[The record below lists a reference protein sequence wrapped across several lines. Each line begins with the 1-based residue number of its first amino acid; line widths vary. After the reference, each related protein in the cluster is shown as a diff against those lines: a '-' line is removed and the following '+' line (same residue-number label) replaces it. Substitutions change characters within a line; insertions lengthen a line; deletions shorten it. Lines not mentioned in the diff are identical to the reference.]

1 MSTTTVSTP
10 KDITGV
16 QLDLHSLMTAI
27 DRSQAMIE
35 FDLEG
40 NILRANTNFLDCV
53 GYRLDEIQGR
63 HHRIFCTPDHASS
76 LEYATFWK
84 KLSEG
89 AFDEGQYKRLGKG
102 GKEIWLQATYNP
114 VLDEHGNPFK
124 VVKFATDVTHQR
136 KTNAEYE
143 GKVSAIERSQ
153 AVIEFDL
160 NGRVLSANE
169 NFLSIL
175 GYRLDEVQGQHH
187 RMFCDDEYLN
197 SPAYRAFWAKLERGE
212 YDSGEYKRI
221 GKNGRELWISA
232 TYNPILDPDGRPYKV
247 VKFANDVTESR
258 ARQAEQA
265 GKVTAIERSQAVI
278 EFDLIGKVLTANRNF
293 LNVFG
298 YDLNEIVGEHHR
310 MFCSEDFI
318 SSLAYRELWDKLGRG
333 EYDANEY
340 KRKRKDGREIW
351 IQATYNPI
359 FDAQGKA
366 YKIVKFA
373 LDVTDA
379 KESSVEDKGKVTAI
393 DRAQAVIEF
402 DMAGNILTA
411 NPNFL
416 KAMGY
421 GMQELKG
428 QHHRIFCEEEYV
440 RSTPYREFWHSLGQG
455 EFFSGR
461 FMRLSKYGQ
470 HIWIQATYNPIFDH
484 EGKPFKVVKF
494 ATDITRQVEI
504 EQAIEAKTLAMDN
517 SVKALMG
524 AIAYVAQST
533 DTATELARQ
542 TREQAS
548 RGSQTLNK
556 ASEAMGMIAKSAEGI
571 QDIVQVISEIASQT
585 NMLAFNAAIEA
596 ARAGEHGL
604 GFSVVADEVRKLAE
618 KSSRATKEINKL
630 ILETVGR
637 IESGNE
643 ISLSAGEA
651 FEHIVEGVMQTTQ
664 AIDGI
669 NAATEKQRVSAQE
682 VESLI
687 VELHK
692 ANANGSSTEALDR
705 MSLGQPA

>member
-212 YDSGEYKRI
+212 YDSGEYKRV

-278 EFDLIGKVLTANRNF
+278 EFDLTGKVLTANRNF

-310 MFCSEDFI
+310 MFCSEEFI

-440 RSTPYREFWHSLGQG
+440 RSTSYREFWHSLGQG

-533 DTATELARQ
+533 GTATELARQ

-651 FEHIVEGVMQTTQ
+651 FEQIVEGVMQTTQ

-692 ANANGSSTEALDR
+692 ANANGSTEALDR

>member
-35 FDLEG
+35 FNLEG

-212 YDSGEYKRI
+212 YDSGEYKRV

-278 EFDLIGKVLTANRNF
+278 EFDLTGKVLTANRNF

-310 MFCSEDFI
+310 MFCSEEFI

-440 RSTPYREFWHSLGQG
+440 RSTSYREFWHSLGQG

-533 DTATELARQ
+533 GTATELARQ

-651 FEHIVEGVMQTTQ
+651 FEQIVEGVMQTTQ

-692 ANANGSSTEALDR
+692 ANANGSTEALDR